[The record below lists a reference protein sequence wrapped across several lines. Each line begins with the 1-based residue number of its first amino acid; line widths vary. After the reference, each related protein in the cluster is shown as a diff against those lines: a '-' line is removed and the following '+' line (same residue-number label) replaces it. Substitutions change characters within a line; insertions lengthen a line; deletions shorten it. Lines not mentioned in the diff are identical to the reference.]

1 MSITPEEVAKVAR
14 LARLELGPD
23 EVTAMTGQLARIL
36 EYVDKLREL
45 DTTGV
50 TPASHALAVVNAFR
64 EDEVRPSLP
73 REEALANAPL
83 ANEEAFVVPRVI

>member
-23 EVTAMTGQLARIL
+23 EVTAMTGQLALIL

-45 DTTGV
+45 DTSEV
-50 TPASHALAVVNAFR
+50 TPVSHALAVVNAFR

-83 ANEEAFVVPRVI
+83 ANGEAFVVPRVI